1 VDHCG
6 STTSEEYLSVSES
19 RRLALHKAAKATL
32 GDEEGDTLMELS
44 PPANTDIA
52 TMQALEHT
60 EERLRGDITATRKD
74 LEHTEDRLSAKIS
87 ADITATRKDLE
98 VLRHELNAQ
107 IERTTNRTIRWT
119 IGAVLALNGGTAGL
133 LTLMLG

>member
-1 VDHCG
+1 LG
-6 STTSEEYLSVSES
+6 VSES

-32 GDEEGDTLMELS
+32 GEEEGDTLMELS

-74 LEHTEDRLSAKIS
+74 LEHTEERLS
-87 ADITATRKDLE
+87 ADITAIRKDVE

-119 IGAVLALNGGTAGL
+119 IGAVIALNGGTAGL
-133 LTLMLG
+133 LTLTLG